1 MPNAA
6 ADALS
11 GHFASKSAILKP
23 VSGGDI
29 NDAYEFISDEKHYFI
44 KCNHAPQSLQMFLA
58 EAKGLDLLGSKGKV
72 QVPRV
77 IECFEMSGYAFLVLE
92 WISPS
97 RSSDQPMEKFWEQL
111 AHLHRA
117 DNPFFGLDHNNFIGT
132 LLQVNDPQTRWLD
145 FYYQNRID
153 FQLKMAVNSGLMDR
167 TFHKKTDKMFKQVE
181 AGMPE
186 EKPALIHGDLWSG
199 NLLYDENG
207 QPYFID
213 PAACFGSREM
223 DLAMMQLFGG
233 FGGFRDFEVYNALF
247 PVATNWRERVAFYQ
261 LYYILVH
268 VNLFGQSYVSRAQS
282 IINYYGSR
290 IE

>member
-1 MPNAA
+1 MPNSA

-11 GHFASKSAILKP
+11 GHFAFKNPILKP

-29 NDAYEFISDEKHYFI
+29 NDAYELLCGDKHYFI
-44 KCNHAPQSLQMFLA
+44 KCNKTPQSLQMFLA
-58 EAKGLDLLGSKGKV
+58 EAKGLELIGSKGKANV
-72 QVPRV
+72 PQV
-77 IECFEMSGYAFLVLE
+77 IDCFERNGYAFLALE
-92 WISPS
+92 WIPKS
-97 RSSDQPMEKFWEQL
+97 RGINLSTEPFWEQL
-111 AHLHRA
+111 ARLHLT
-117 DNPFFGLDHNNFIGT
+117 DSLFFGLDHDNFIGT
-132 LLQVNDPQTRWLD
+132 LPQVNQRCIHWLD

-153 FQLKMAVNSGLMDR
+153 FQLKLAVNSGLIDN
-167 TFHKKTDKMFKQVE
+167 TFHKKTERMFKQVE
-181 AGMPE
+181 AGMPA

-199 NLLYDENG
+199 NLLFCENG

-213 PAACFGSREM
+213 PAAYFGCREM

-247 PVATNWRERVAFYQ
+247 PIAPNWKERVAFYQ

-268 VNLFGQSYVSRAQS
+268 VNLFGYSYVARAQS